1 MSYTEGENSND
12 TSVFFGVPKGA
23 KQIKAMMIFIAYFY
37 VLSIVLC
44 IIQQHYEV
52 GTLRYTCFQIDGILY
67 D

>member
-44 IIQQHYEV
+44 II
-52 GTLRYTCFQIDGILY
+52 
-67 D
+67 